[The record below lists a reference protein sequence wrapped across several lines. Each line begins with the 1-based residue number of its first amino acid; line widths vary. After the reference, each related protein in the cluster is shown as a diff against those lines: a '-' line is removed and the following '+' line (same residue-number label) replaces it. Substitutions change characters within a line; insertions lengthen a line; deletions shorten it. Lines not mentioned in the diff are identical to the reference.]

1 MVQADPARRPLV
13 KITTAI
19 DVDRSLLLES
29 RFDLTFDSL
38 RSKGVD
44 ALVVDGAYTIDEAM
58 LAAHPDVRL
67 ICCIGAGYNL
77 IDLEACRRRGVSVSN
92 SGPANAE
99 AVAEFALGLMLS
111 MTRRLG
117 EAERLLRVGRWRGAD
132 PGRFFASPGLAG
144 RRVGIFGMGA
154 IGRQIAR
161 RLAGFSVK
169 IAYGGPRPKPDLV
182 WPYFADL
189 LELARWSDILVL
201 SHRADE
207 QNRGLVDA
215 AVLAALGAE
224 GALVNVA
231 RGSAVDEDALIAAL
245 QTGTLGAAA
254 LDVFENEPDVRP
266 DLISAPN
273 TVLTPHVAGGSRSA
287 FDRMFE
293 AAEAN
298 LAAFFSGAP
307 LSNPVVDIKDRRP
320 GG

>member
-1 MVQADPARRPLV
+1 M
-13 KITTAI
+13 
-19 DVDRSLLLES
+19 
-29 RFDLTFDSL
+29 
-38 RSKGVD
+38 
-44 ALVVDGAYTIDEAM
+44 
-58 LAAHPDVRL
+58 
-67 ICCIGAGYNL
+67 
-77 IDLEACRRRGVSVSN
+77 
-92 SGPANAE
+92 
-99 AVAEFALGLMLS
+99 
-111 MTRRLG
+111 
-117 EAERLLRVGRWRGAD
+117 
-132 PGRFFASPGLAG
+132 
-144 RRVGIFGMGA
+144 
-154 IGRQIAR
+154 
-161 RLAGFSVK
+161 
-169 IAYGGPRPKPDLV
+169 
-182 WPYFADL
+182 
-189 LELARWSDILVL
+189 L